1 MVYIKTREEQKAL
14 EEVVRKL
21 LIAVKEQ
28 EEKFGYI
35 FWRH

>member
-1 MVYIKTREEQKAL
+1 MNEKERKAL

-28 EEKFGYI
+28 EEKVGYL
-35 FWRH
+35 FWRHN